1 MVEEMDLGAVLARRA
16 HVAPVDD
23 RVHGNAPVAHH
34 AYQWQDVED
43 LLAAESM

>member
-23 RVHGNAPVAHH
+23 RVHGNAPDAHH
-34 AYQWQDVED
+34 AYQWQHVED
-43 LLAAESM
+43 LLAAEST